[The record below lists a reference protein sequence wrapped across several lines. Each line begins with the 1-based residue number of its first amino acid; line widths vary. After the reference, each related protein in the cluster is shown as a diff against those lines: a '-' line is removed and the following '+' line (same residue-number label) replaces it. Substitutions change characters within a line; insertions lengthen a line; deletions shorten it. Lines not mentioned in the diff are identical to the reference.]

1 MPRPHAPRNEPLNRR
16 VGRWFNERPALQIAL
31 CVGAWAAPVYYFGPF
46 AAVLLSPVL
55 GALIA
60 RPLMN
65 LAANLRY
72 RMRAHQLRDS
82 QGRYHAYKGQAVH
95 VAQDERGERWVL
107 LSDVRKIIGPMASE
121 RALQLTY
128 PGRLQPMDRKGRLHM
143 RADALATYLGKSNDL
158 LVLRF
163 RTWVQHTLV
172 VPGRHARPTLG
183 DPAGGVPP
191 EFSDD
196 DPSPP

>member
-1 MPRPHAPRNEPLNRR
+1 MPLPHAPRNEPVNRR
-16 VGRWFNERPALQIAL
+16 VGRWFNERPVLQIAL
-31 CVGAWAAPVYYFGPF
+31 CIGACAVPVYYFGPVT
-46 AAVLLSPVL
+46 AVLLSPVL

-72 RMRAHQLRDS
+72 RMREHQLRDS
-82 QGRYHAYKGQAVH
+82 QGRHYSYKGQAVH

-121 RALQLTY
+121 RALQQTC

-163 RTWVQHTLV
+163 RTWVERTLA

-183 DPAGGVPP
+183 DPAAGVPP